1 MSNQNQALGIDQV
14 LPFSSLLGKGITAV
28 VTVDA
33 DQDGTIQLL
42 EIFNKVQAIAIEGY
56 TIYQITD
63 FETLKAQLGD
73 LDTSELIEIVDSVAA
88 TFDIPNDDAEAL
100 IEDWLTFIFRTID
113 EVTDLVARTQL
124 MFAVN
129 NPPNTTI
136 DENEIADEN
145 A

>member
-1 MSNQNQALGIDQV
+1 MSNQNQALGIDQI

-33 DQDGTIQLL
+33 NQDGVIQLL
-42 EIFNKVQAIAIEGY
+42 EVFNKVQAIAIEGY
-56 TIYQITD
+56 TLYQITD
-63 FETLKAQLGD
+63 FATLKAQLGD
-73 LDTSELIEIVDSVAA
+73 LDTSELIEIVDSIAV

-100 IEDWLTFIFRTID
+100 IEDWLTFTFRTID
-113 EVTDLVARTQL
+113 EATDLVARTQL

-129 NPPNTTI
+129 NPPTTTI
-136 DENEIADEN
+136 DENDIADEN